1 MFHASTHRSTLRRRT
16 AALLAA
22 GALVALGA
30 CSSESK
36 VEGATTTSSS
46 VAASS
51 TTVDASSTTVAE
63 TTTTAAPVATEA
75 PTTTAAA
82 PETTS
87 DPAAGYTPMGPS
99 RLVMLPEDDNVFN
112 VDDFVCENN
121 SFFEFGEIEQCVQQE
136 NLMVISYRIPE
147 SKRVVEVYAKVDT
160 FWVEAYRT
168 TEAEDFELAAI
179 DLYIGDF
186 GGVGA
191 PAALIGY
198 RYAGSG
204 GYLDFDIA
212 QMGLDG
218 VLDVR
223 GIQGLDKGN
232 VVQPVDEPGVVVSA
246 VFGDSDPNCCPSNM
260 LFRDLAYVDGA
271 WSLTDG
277 TLVPTT
283 EMPDWA
289 YAF

>member
-1 MFHASTHRSTLRRRT
+1 MFASSTPRPTFRRA
-16 AALLAA
+16 AALAA
-22 GALVALGA
+22 AVALVALGA

-36 VEGATTTSSS
+36 VEGATTTSS
-46 VAASS
+46 VDAGS

-63 TTTTAAPVATEA
+63 STTTAAPVATDA

-82 PETTS
+82 PETAAA
-87 DPAAGYTPMGPS
+87 PAPGYTAMGPS

-112 VDDFVCENN
+112 VDEFVCEND
-121 SFFEFGEIEQCVQQE
+121 SFFDFGAIEQCVQQDD
-136 NLMVISYRIPE
+136 LMVISYRIPE
-147 SKRVVEVYAKVDT
+147 SKRVVEAYLKVDT

-179 DLYIGDF
+179 DLYIGDYA
-186 GGVGA
+186 GNGY
-191 PAALIGY
+191 PAAFIGY
-198 RYAGSG
+198 RYEGSG
-204 GYLDFDIA
+204 GYLDFDIV
-212 QMGLDG
+212 QVRPEGG
-218 VLDVR
+218 LDVR

-232 VVQPVDEPGVVVSA
+232 VVMPVDEPGVVVSA
-246 VFGDSDPNCCPSNM
+246 VFADSDPNCCPSNM

-277 TLVPTT
+277 TLSPTA

-289 YAF
+289 FAF

>member
-30 CSSESK
+30 CSSEAK
-36 VEGATTTSSS
+36 VEGATTTSS
-46 VAASS
+46 VDASS

-63 TTTTAAPVATEA
+63 STTSAAPLATDA

-82 PETTS
+82 PETTAA
-87 DPAAGYTPMGPS
+87 PVAGYTPMGAP
-99 RLVMLPEDDNVFN
+99 RLIALSEEDHVFPENEI
-112 VDDFVCENN
+112 VCENDT
-121 SFFEFGEIEQCVQQE
+121 FFDYGQMEQCVQE
-136 NLMVISYRIPE
+136 GDLMVISYRIPE
-147 SKRVVEVYAKVDT
+147 SKRVVEVYAHVGA
-160 FWVEAYRT
+160 FWVETHYT
-168 TEAEDFELAAI
+168 TEAVDFELASV
-179 DLYIGDF
+179 DLYIGDY
-186 GGVGA
+186 GGIGN
-191 PAALIGY
+191 PAVFIGY
-198 RYAGSG
+198 RYEGTG
-204 GYLDFDIA
+204 GYLDFDIV
-212 QMGLDG
+212 QSIGEG
-218 VLDVR
+218 PFDVR

-232 VVQPVDEPGVVVSA
+232 VVMPVDEPGVVVSA
-246 VFGDSDPNCCPSNM
+246 VYGDSDPNCCPSNM

-277 TLVPTT
+277 TLVPTA